1 VDRATIEEKKGR
13 KVWWRCW
20 GQFDFYS
27 WGPSDLA
34 AAMLFSWGKRK
45 KNGSRKERK
54 QWLMSKKFKY
64 LPSLPMAPLRL
75 LVLEWS

>member
-27 WGPSDLA
+27 WGLSDLA

-54 QWLMSKKFKY
+54 RWLMSEKFKY

-75 LVLEWS
+75 PVLEWS